1 MDRLKRLAWT
11 LFGGLYFFVVATGG
25 LICFH
30 LYPYAIWWSHGWA
43 GMGLL
48 AASLAFVGLYWDLVK
63 PRFPAIAGV
72 AALALLAGFG
82 VRLYL
87 FHPTTP
93 PPTESTQQILSALTH
108 MPLEQF
114 APVFGGDADRVAA
127 RLRET
132 GFVVASNQQSLYEIA
147 RASGRKDR
155 EALAALTQL
164 LWAVQGEAKKAP

>member
-1 MDRLKRLAWT
+1 MERLERHAWT
-11 LFGGLYFFVVATGG
+11 LFGGLYLFVAATGG
-25 LICFH
+25 LISFQ

-48 AASLAFVGLYWDLVK
+48 AASLVPAWRYRGLVK
-63 PRFPAIAGV
+63 PRLAAIV
-72 AALALLAGFG
+72 AVSALALLAGFG

-87 FHPTTP
+87 FHPTVKT
-93 PPTESTQQILSALTH
+93 PTESTQQILYALTH

-114 APVFGGDADRVAA
+114 APVFASDPDRVAD

-132 GFVVASNQQSLYEIA
+132 GFIVESNQQSLYAIA

-164 LWAVQGEAKKAP
+164 LWADQGEAKKAP